1 MGKPKF
7 ILFALFCFILAGA
20 QVNPKTKDSLDNAIK
35 NIKALATQ
43 NPNESFLQATKLR
56 AYCKKV
62 KYEEGELSLSMLTTL
77 ISYNSGNYKQVI
89 EESQPALALAEKLKN
104 YIYLSDTYRM
114 KGIAYGEM
122 GFVKECLEELKNSLV
137 YADKI
142 ERDNNRA
149 YRKSLIYESYA
160 NSYDKTGDIPKQIDY
175 RQKSIRES
183 LKMSKTIPVETN
195 AKYQNLAYQYASL
208 GYVYSNAKKNDSAR
222 HYFNEALKIH
232 ENPKYDIY
240 INGRATLLS
249 DMAKFYYDTK
259 EYSKSIK
266 FAKRAEAFEKLTTLP
281 YIRKDIFY
289 SLFSS
294 YVETQKSD
302 SSKYYIKLYAA
313 LNDSITK
320 IEKESILTPVKQ
332 IIEDKETENKST
344 IKTIAI
350 IATISSLFLIFTG
363 WLFWKRKNKKLYKE
377 YEKLINELKAEK
389 IATENNE
396 EISLD
401 SSDILLNEEFNEP
414 KEKTSSIIESTSH
427 AVLLK
432 LEKFEKSNR
441 FTKNEVSLTYLANY
455 AGTNTKY
462 LAEIIKQ
469 HKGKSFSNYING
481 LRIKYIAKI
490 LYENPKYREY
500 KISHLAELS
509 GFSSREVFATVF
521 KKETGLTPSFYI
533 SNLKSEKTG

>member
-1 MGKPKF
+1 M
-7 ILFALFCFILAGA
+7 LAGA
-20 QVNPKTKDSLDNAIK
+20 QVNLKTKDSLDNAIK
-35 NIKALATQ
+35 NVRELAPQDPKASFSQAIKL
-43 NPNESFLQATKLR
+43 K
-56 AYCKKV
+56 AYCKKIN
-62 KYEEGELSLSMLTTL
+62 YEEGELNISMLMTL
-77 ISYNSGNYKQVI
+77 ISYNNGNYKQVI
-89 EESQPALALAEKLKN
+89 EESQSTLKLAKKQKN

-114 KGIAYGEM
+114 KGNAYGEM

-142 ERDNNRA
+142 EKDNNRA
-149 YRKSLIYESYA
+149 YRKGLIYESYA
-160 NSYDKTGDIPKQIDY
+160 NSYDKTGDLAKQIDY

-208 GYVYSNAKKNDSAR
+208 GYAYSNSKKNDSAK
-222 HYFNEALKIH
+222 HYFDEALKIH

-240 INGRATLLS
+240 TNGRATLLS

-259 EYSKSIK
+259 EYNKSIK
-266 FAKRAEAFEKLTTLP
+266 FAKRAEGFEKQSTLP
-281 YIRKDIFY
+281 YIRKDIYY

-294 YVETQKSD
+294 YTETHKSD
-302 SSKYYIKLYAA
+302 SSKYYIKLYSA

-332 IIEDKETENKST
+332 IIEDNEAENKN
-344 IKTIAI
+344 TIANI
-350 IATISSLFLIFTG
+350 ILIASIASLAIILSG
-363 WLFWKRKNKKLYKE
+363 WLLWKMKKRKLLEE
-377 YEKLINELKAEK
+377 YDKLINELKTEK
-389 IATENNE
+389 NTTEVSE
-396 EISLD
+396 EICPEITD
-401 SSDILLNEEFNEP
+401 FLLNEESNES
-414 KEKTSSIIESTSH
+414 KEKSSNIIESTLH
-427 AVLLK
+427 TILLK
-432 LEKFEKSNR
+432 LEKFEKTNR

-455 AGTNTKY
+455 IGTNTKY
-462 LAEIIKQ
+462 LTEILKQ

-481 LRIKYIAKI
+481 LRIKYIAKV

-533 SNLKSEKTG
+533 SNLKSEESN